1 MTATTSAGNDLTEEI
16 IGDLLS
22 LLERLPSL
30 QKLYLD
36 DSEMTLEAMTA
47 LSKAMRQRKVLQ
59 KLTTLSLCSC
69 ELTAAGAVQIAR

>member
-22 LLERLPSL
+22 LLERHPSL